1 MTDDAEPTANRTDR
15 PGDDVGTPTGTPT
28 DGGLEGF
35 DLTRFFPYRLAVF
48 AERVSL
54 AVSQLYAD
62 RFDLTRAEWR
72 VIAALGAN
80 RTMAAKDVGPYSTLD
95 KMQVSRAV
103 ARLEERG
110 LIRREEDAS
119 DRRAKILSL
128 TPAGRSLH
136 RRIVPL
142 VRAREDYLLGA
153 LDPGERILFE
163 SFVERVQARAD
174 GLVERG

>member
-1 MTDDAEPTANRTDR
+1 MAGDTDPTVIDTPDVAEETAAAADR
-15 PGDDVGTPTGTPT
+15 GVD
-28 DGGLEGF
+28 GF
-35 DLTRFFPYRLAVF
+35 DLTSFFPYRLAVF

-54 AVSQLYAD
+54 SVSQLYAD

-72 VIAALGAN
+72 VVAALGAN
-80 RTMAAKDVGPYSTLD
+80 RTMAAKDIGPYSTLD

-110 LIRREEDAS
+110 LIRRDEDTS

-128 TPAGRSLH
+128 TPAGRALH

-142 VRAREDYLLGA
+142 VRAREDWLLGA
-153 LDPGERILFE
+153 LDPAERLLFE
-163 SFVERVQARAD
+163 RFMRDVQARAD

>member
-1 MTDDAEPTANRTDR
+1 MTR
-15 PGDDVGTPTGTPT
+15 GDDTTRGEES
-28 DGGLEGF
+28 GGRGHVDGF
-35 DLTRFFPYRLAVF
+35 DLTRFFPYRLAVL

-72 VIAALGAN
+72 VLAALGAN
-80 RTMAAKDVGPYSTLD
+80 RTMSAKDIGPYSTLD

-110 LIRREEDAS
+110 LVRREEDAS

-128 TPAGRSLH
+128 TPAGRAMH
-136 RRIVPL
+136 QKIVPL
-142 VRAREDYLLGA
+142 VRAREDYLLGEMT
-153 LDPGERILFE
+153 PEERTLFE
-163 SFVERVQARAD
+163 RAMASVLARAD
-174 GLVERG
+174 GLIERG